1 MDDRMSI
8 RRRLSKRIEDR
19 MDYLSEPEDEVILKE
34 IDEGIKEELS
44 EGYIPLK
51 ERLALRNELF
61 HTFRKLDLLS
71 ELIEDSEVTEIMING
86 YDRIFIEKQGRLLE
100 LDKHFFNEEKLYD
113 VIQQI
118 VSFCNRMV
126 NETHPIVDA
135 RLMDGSRVNVVLP
148 PVALDGPV
156 MTIRRFSKDP
166 ITMKKLLEFGSIS
179 EEAAGLLKLL
189 VRAGYNIFISGGTGS
204 GKTTFLNALSAFIP
218 SDERVITIEDS
229 AELSI
234 QGIRNLVRMETREPN
249 VEGENGIFMSDLIK
263 SSLRMRPNRIV
274 VGEVRDGAALDM
286 LQAMNTG
293 HDGSISTGHANSA
306 RDMLRRL
313 ETMVLMAA
321 DLPMGSIQGQLVS
334 AIDIIVHLGR
344 LRDKRRSVLE
354 ISEVL
359 DIKNGE
365 YIMNPIYSFVED
377 KEKSSIKRVCG
388 SLLRVG
394 ELTQTEKLKR
404 EGVYEEYENLIKK
417 E

>member
-1 MDDRMSI
+1 MDDRSNL
-8 RRRLSKRIEDR
+8 RKRLSKRIEDR
-19 MDYLSEPEDEVILKE
+19 MDYLSEPEDDVILRE
-34 IDEGIKEELS
+34 IDAGIREELS

-71 ELIEDSEVTEIMING
+71 ELIEDEEVTEIMING
-86 YDRIFIEKQGRLLE
+86 YDRIFIEKQGRLAE

-113 VIQQI
+113 VIQQV

-135 RLMDGSRVNVVLP
+135 RLADGSRVNVVLP

-166 ITMKKLLEFGSIS
+166 ITMEKLKSFGSVS
-179 EEAAGLLKLL
+179 EEASELLKLL
-189 VRAGYNIFISGGTGS
+189 VQAGYNIFISGGTGS

-234 QGIRNLVRMETREPN
+234 QGIKNLVRMETREPN

-293 HDGSISTGHANSA
+293 HDGSLSTGHANSA

-321 DLPMGSIQGQLVS
+321 ELPVSSIQGQLVS
-334 AIDIIVHLGR
+334 ALDIIIHLGR

-354 ISEVL
+354 ITEVL

-365 YIMNPIYSFVED
+365 YILNPIYEFCED
-377 KEKSSIKRVCG
+377 KEKSSNSKVWGELKRVG
-388 SLLRVG
+388 VLM
-394 ELTQTEKLKR
+394 ETEKLKR
-404 EGVYEEYENLIKK
+404 EGVFDAYEKLIAS

>member
-218 SDERVITIEDS
+218 PDERVITIEDS

-377 KEKSSIKRVCG
+377 KEKSSIRRVCG

-404 EGVYEEYENLIKK
+404 EGVYEEYEKLIK
-417 E
+417 EE

>member
-218 SDERVITIEDS
+218 PDERVITIEDS

-377 KEKSSIKRVCG
+377 KEKSSIRRVCG

-404 EGVYEEYENLIKK
+404 EGVYEEYEKLIKK